1 VSKKGSVAELLE
13 AIHAV
18 RKGKMYG
25 NTSAEAEGHHSL
37 GELSLR
43 ELEVFKLLGQGLST
57 KAITGTL
64 NIGSKTVESHKYNI
78 RRKMK
83 FPSVEALRQY
93 AIGWQR
99 GDPR

>member
-1 VSKKGSVAELLE
+1 
-13 AIHAV
+13 
-18 RKGKMYG
+18 
-25 NTSAEAEGHHSL
+25 
-37 GELSLR
+37 
-43 ELEVFKLLGQGLST
+43 LEVFKLLGQGLST